1 MNHTPHPTTAPPSPP
16 KPNQHPSA
24 AFTLTEILVSVAI
37 LSILTLAMIQI
48 LNQASKMWTRAQD
61 KSDAYREARAALH
74 RIATDLRRA
83 HITSYS
89 PIIINP
95 SPDLLPATADPTS
108 SLFFIAKQPT
118 IVTDAASPIAINDIA
133 DLCSIGYYAAYAPD
147 SYDQPSGP
155 TNPSRF
161 NLYRYYRGS
170 EITTN
175 YILANRFPPQS
186 FWNLANLATPAT
198 SITPPA
204 GLGRPALINAANAPF
219 LNPTNA
225 TQALSRPDD
234 LLARNITGLKIILES
249 NSNNIPN
256 SIDPLEATYQDPP
269 TPTTILP
276 PPNFPTLPAPA
287 TLYIGLTAYSDQNLA
302 KLRTQSD
309 WTDDV
314 AKTDPAKKIG
324 RSFSIRVPIFP
335 AQ

>member
-1 MNHTPHPTTAPPSPP
+1 
-16 KPNQHPSA
+16 
-24 AFTLTEILVSVAI
+24 
-37 LSILTLAMIQI
+37 MIQI
-48 LNQASKMWTRAQD
+48 LNQSSKIWTRTQD

-74 RIATDLRRA
+74 RIAADLRRA

-95 SPDLLPATADPTS
+95 SPDLLPSTADPTS
-108 SLFFIAKQPT
+108 AIFFIAKQP
-118 IVTDAASPIAINDIA
+118 AIATEANSSIQINDIA
-133 DLCSIGYYAAYAPD
+133 DLCAIGYYCAYAPD
-147 SYDQPSGP
+147 SYNQPSGP

-175 YILANRFPPQS
+175 YIIANRLPPTT
-186 FWNLANLATPAT
+186 FWNASNISTQAT

-204 GLGRPALINAANAPF
+204 GLGRPALINTANAPF
-219 LNPTNA
+219 LNPANVS
-225 TQALSRPDD
+225 QALSRPDD
-234 LLARNITGLKIILES
+234 PLAHNIAGLKIILES
-249 NSNNIPN
+249 PSSNIPN
-256 SIDPLEATYQDPP
+256 SIDPLEASYQAPP

-276 PPNFPTLPAPA
+276 PPGESTLPSPA
-287 TLYIGLTAYSDQNLA
+287 CLYIALTAYSDQNLA

-314 AKTDPAKKIG
+314 AETDPAKKIG